1 MKADSHLQGFRGLV
15 VLTLLVSMV
24 ALPVLAQ
31 PAKSGHDWYDY
42 DEHTPGAR
50 YMEDGQRAY
59 AAGQFGSALAKYK
72 AAARWADKFA
82 QYNIGVMHLRAEG
95 VEFDPV
101 KAWAWLELAAE
112 RDYPQMVEAADD
124 LYAMLDEAQRAEGRD
139 YLERELL
146 PRYGDDARVE
156 PTAQKMRQDRR
167 RATGSRTGG
176 GAFLSYLTIIDGSGQ
191 TRRGDEYYA
200 AEKWDFERII
210 EYETQVM
217 FRIANGNVELGELEL
232 VDDEEPEDGRE

>member
-1 MKADSHLQGFRGLV
+1 MKRVSHLTVIVGIVVSV
-15 VLTLLVSMV
+15 VLAVCISGPVS
-24 ALPVLAQ
+24 AQ
-31 PAKSGHDWYDY
+31 TAKPGHDWYDY
-42 DEHTPGAR
+42 NEHTPGYR
-50 YMEDGQRAY
+50 YMLEGQRSY
-59 AAGQFGSALAKYK
+59 AAGQFGSAMAKYK

-82 QYNIGVMHLRAEG
+82 QHNIGAMYLRAEG

-112 RDYPQMVEAADD
+112 RDYPQFVEAADD
-124 LYAMLDEAQRAEGRD
+124 LYAMLDARQQEESRD

-146 PRYGDDARVE
+146 PRYGDEARVE

-167 RATGSRTGG
+167 RATGSRAGG

-210 EYETQVM
+210 DYETEVM
-217 FRIANGNVELGELEL
+217 IAIANGNVELGDLQL
-232 VDDEEPEDGRE
+232 IDDEADEE